1 MVLRNYRGV
10 MLGLAV
16 IVALSF
22 SGRSVWAAEECVAVS
37 NASASVDKFLDE
49 VKAAHSAG
57 QGTLPINDV
66 LIGVTQISTQHQQD
80 LDARE
85 RVQLTTR
92 DANGGDYVNRGP
104 QRITVEGVVADSD
117 TLFRLPEL
125 IMGRYVLGPDSVTL
139 LYDPKHTI
147 EVGMSVLG
155 IHFFKAMNRTIFTKK
170 KLSFFFA
177 GNDGDEPDRC
187 YDVLQN

>member
-1 MVLRNYRGV
+1 MGRKFRAA

-16 IVALSF
+16 IIAVSRGAPF
-22 SGRSVWAAEECVAVS
+22 AYAATECVAVS
-37 NASASVDKFLDE
+37 NARASVDKFLGE
-49 VKAAHSAG
+49 VTTAHAAG

-66 LIGVTQISTQHQQD
+66 LIGVTHISASHQQD
-80 LDARE
+80 LTARE
-85 RVQLTTR
+85 FVQLTTR

-104 QRITVEGVVADSD
+104 KRITVEGIVADND

-155 IHFFKAMNRTIFTKK
+155 IHFFKAMNRTIFTQKR
-170 KLSFFFA
+170 LSFFFV
-177 GNDGDEPDRC
+177 GNDSDEPDRC